1 MSKRKAQVPIEE
13 IERIADEDGD
23 TNQFFST
30 QREMR
35 NGVAM
40 KKRQVQAVRRNIDYS
55 LQMFQRLNQASGDL
69 NVPLQAIAK
78 LAIQEWLDR
87 RDLAQSSATQ
97 RMAESDSSAE
107 R

>member
-1 MSKRKAQVPIEE
+1 MSKRKAKVPIEE

-30 QREMR
+30 QREIR
-35 NGVAM
+35 NGAAM
-40 KKRQVQAVRRNIDYS
+40 KRRQVQAVRRNIDYS
-55 LQMFQRLNQASGDL
+55 VQMFQRLNQASGDL

-87 RDLAQSSATQ
+87 RDLARSSATQ
-97 RMAESDSSAE
+97 HKGDANVE